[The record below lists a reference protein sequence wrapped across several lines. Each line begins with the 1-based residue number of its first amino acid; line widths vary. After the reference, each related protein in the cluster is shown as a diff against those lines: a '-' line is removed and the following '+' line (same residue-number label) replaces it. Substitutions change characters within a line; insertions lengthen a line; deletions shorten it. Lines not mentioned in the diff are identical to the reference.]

1 MTEETMTTENINKLE
16 KSTGVQKEKFFKLTL
31 KDLFIVIPTL
41 AAVWIAHQQNIE
53 NIEKLNSVIV
63 KYETQIDKMILAD
76 DKKHA
81 KYVSNLKAALSS
93 LSKEERKVLLAIYS
107 VDK

>member
-1 MTEETMTTENINKLE
+1 MTQPTDTQENSKATENNAG
-16 KSTGVQKEKFFKLTL
+16 TGKEKFFKLSL

-41 AAVWIAHQQNIE
+41 TAVWLAHQQNIE

-81 KYVSNLKAALSS
+81 KYVSNLKKALSS

>member
-1 MTEETMTTENINKLE
+1 MTQATEIKENNEQTGNKSE
-16 KSTGVQKEKFFKLTL
+16 AQKERFFKLSL

-41 AAVWIAHQQNIE
+41 AAVWLAHQQNIE

-81 KYVSNLKAALSS
+81 KYVSNLKTALSS

>member
-1 MTEETMTTENINKLE
+1 MTQSTDIQENKN
-16 KSTGVQKEKFFKLTL
+16 TVQKERFFKLSL
-31 KDLFIVIPTL
+31 KDLFIIIPTL
-41 AAVWIAHQQNIE
+41 TAVWLAHQQNIE

-63 KYETQIDKMILAD
+63 KYETQIDKMIVAD

-81 KYVSNLKAALSS
+81 KYVSNLKTALSS